1 MERITIDTKGNS
13 ELEKEATELGLQ
25 ETHRPLAVAED
36 EAGRG
41 IWRLAPESPGMR
53 IEFDPA
59 IFAVSVE
66 AGVVLIERR

>member
-1 MERITIDTKGNS
+1 METITIDTKGNKD
-13 ELEKEATELGLQ
+13 LEKEAGELGLQ
-25 ETHRPLAVAED
+25 ERCAED

-59 IFAVSVE
+59 IFAVSLE
-66 AGVVLIERR
+66 TGVVLIGRR